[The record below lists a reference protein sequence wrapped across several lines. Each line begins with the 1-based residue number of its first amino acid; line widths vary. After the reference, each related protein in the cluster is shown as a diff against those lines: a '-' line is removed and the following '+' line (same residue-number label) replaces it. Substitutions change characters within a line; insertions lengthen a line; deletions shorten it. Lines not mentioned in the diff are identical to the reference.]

1 MSSLKSSPRVVAFML
16 LGVLSFGCVVAS
28 EFILTKMYEKTGTG
42 SITMPS
48 EKIVVHGRPR
58 SIIYNEHLPNTE
70 KMAFPGII
78 DVPSFYENRGYRLR
92 FDQNGFLV
100 GSTVYSDPDL
110 KLMFFGGST
119 IEDRYID
126 EDERAAA
133 KSAQLLGERT
143 GLKVNA
149 YNAGVSGTNS
159 YNSLIGVLTKGVP
172 QRPDYLFL
180 LHNVNDL
187 IQLIYYGDIWL
198 SPDGGGRWKEA
209 PPIETTGPKRIFR
222 AFVVLF
228 DELIPRIMHELR
240 MVRDKVYNKTPAQLD
255 KKEESVWWAASP
267 PVIDKTRLEGKAVIA
282 KFRAQLEVF
291 IHISRA
297 YGIRP
302 VLMTQANRLTKNIED
317 PVLEKLLSPLF
328 DAGVSYNKFKYLS
341 NSLNAE
347 IRSLAI
353 QYNVLLVDLEKTIPK
368 KNEYLWDLVHSTEK
382 GAALV
387 ASEIA
392 SVIEKDIANR

>member
-1 MSSLKSSPRVVAFML
+1 ML
-16 LGVLSFGCVVAS
+16 LGILSLGCVAAS
-28 EFILTKMYEKTGTG
+28 EFFLTKMFVKTGTE

-48 EKIVVHGRPR
+48 VKTVVHGRPR
-58 SIIYNEHLPNTE
+58 SIIYNEHLPNTD

-78 DVPSFYENRGYRLR
+78 DVPSYYENRGYRLR

-133 KSAQLLGERT
+133 KSAQILGERT

-180 LHNVNDL
+180 QHNLNDL
-187 IQLIYYGDIWL
+187 NQLMYYGDIWL
-198 SPDGGGRWKEA
+198 SPGGGGRWKEA
-209 PPIETTGPKRIFR
+209 PVIETTGPKRIFR
-222 AFVVLF
+222 AFIVLA

-240 MVRDKVYNKTPAQLD
+240 VVRGKVYNKTPTQLD
-255 KKEESVWWAASP
+255 KKEEGLWWAASP
-267 PVIDKTRLEGKAVIA
+267 PVIDKTRLEGKTVIA
-282 KFRAQLEVF
+282 KFRAQFEAF

-317 PVLEKLLSPLF
+317 SVLEKQLSPLF
-328 DAGVSYNKFKYLS
+328 DAGVSYDELRYLS
-341 NSLNAE
+341 NLLDAE
-347 IRSLAI
+347 IRSLAS

-368 KNEYLWDLVHSTEK
+368 KNEYVWDLVHITKK
-382 GAALV
+382 GAALA

-392 SVIEKDIANR
+392 AVIEKDIANR